1 MSSETTYVRPITPEE
16 RQRQRIAA
24 LEAENA
30 QRRRNE
36 LAHQKAIA
44 DLTAQVQAESKLRAN
59 ESAQHSRE
67 MQNLRNTLSAESRS
81 ALDKM
86 AQAHNQQLSALQHSL
101 EENLK
106 KREAL
111 YQQRFQAAEKRAE
124 ETRQQLEQ
132 QINATNLRIET
143 INTNL
148 QNQIDEVNTALN
160 QSISHLQGQINQN
173 TADIKNILQR
183 EQHTADNAIEML
195 RLAQAMLQQV
205 EESNELDRFVPEE
218 AISVR
223 SNMQN
228 LISRAP
234 NLANAAIQSSAL
246 ERMNDIEKMQRKCM
260 LRKAEYELL
269 LNDAKVNLAEI
280 LNVVHS
286 NREVDCYFTK
296 GSEPVKIENE
306 FWSRNKYSELEKKL
320 IGLETE
326 LNEQKPTK
334 ERVIEIRR
342 ELDELR
348 LQEAQITSDSVK
360 SARESEDRLKYL
372 QELVPKL
379 MEKGW
384 RVKRENGNQCANY
397 IELDWRESFF
407 ACLTDRLEQF
417 ELLITVG
424 EDIGGN
430 KNIAIRLNDKDPRMT
445 KERFLEI
452 QQEIQCVLGI
462 EEEGTCTC
470 PNHLQIP
477 RMQQLTQQGAAQQ
490 MREGKL

>member
-36 LAHQKAIA
+36 QAQQKAIA
-44 DLTAQVQAESKLRAN
+44 SLSAQLQSESQRRSA

-67 MQNLRNTLSAESRS
+67 MQNLRNTLSAESRR

-86 AQAHNQQLSALQHSL
+86 AQTHNQQLSALQSSL

-106 KREAL
+106 QREEL
-111 YQQRFQAAEKRAE
+111 YKQRSQEAEKRAE
-124 ETRQQLEQ
+124 ETRRQLEK

-143 INTNL
+143 ISTNL
-148 QNQIDEVNTALN
+148 KNQIDEVNTALN
-160 QSISHLQGQINQN
+160 ESISHLQGQINQN

-183 EQHTADNAIEML
+183 EQHTADNAVEML

-223 SNMQN
+223 AKMQN
-228 LISRAP
+228 LVSQAP
-234 NLANAAIQSSAL
+234 NLANPAIQASAL
-246 ERMNDIEKMQRKCM
+246 ERMNDIETMQRNCI

-269 LNDAKVNLAEI
+269 LHDAKVNLAEI
-280 LNVVHS
+280 LNVVNS

-296 GSEPVKIENE
+296 GSEPTKIENE
-306 FWSRNKYSELEKKL
+306 FWSRGKYSALKNKLLELEK
-320 IGLETE
+320 E
-326 LNEQKPTK
+326 LNEQKPSK
-334 ERVIEIRR
+334 NRVIEIRR

-360 SARESEDRLKYL
+360 SATESEDRLKYL
-372 QELVPKL
+372 QEIVPKL

-384 RVKRENGNQCANY
+384 TVKGENGKQCANY
-397 IELDWRESFF
+397 VELDWRESFF
-407 ACLTDRLEQF
+407 AYLTDRF
-417 ELLITVG
+417 DDTLLITVG
-424 EDIGGN
+424 EDIYG
-430 KNIAIRLNDKDPRMT
+430 KPNITIRLNDEDPQMT
-445 KERFLEI
+445 NERFEAI

-462 EEEGTCTC
+462 EEEGTCTS
-470 PNHLQIP
+470 PDHLQIP
-477 RMQQLTQQGAAQQ
+477 QMRQLTQQGAAQQ